1 MDDESPAVTGLVSIL
16 SALFGVLTVL
26 FSYTWSFIYTLLYW
40 LALPLLYLGRGLLSI
55 TLFPLQILLKFEAFL
70 TFVTGAVVTGA
81 TVGVCLYFAGDSLSQ
96 FLRIQPSIQNAPST
110 ELAEPK
116 DQSYDWESKMFMS
129 STILEEEE
137 NSHDSQDSR

>member
-1 MDDESPAVTGLVSIL
+1 MTGLVSIL
-16 SALFGVLTVL
+16 SALLGVLTVL
-26 FSYTWSFIYTLLYW
+26 FSYTWSFLYTLLYW
-40 LALPLLYLGRGLLSI
+40 LASPLLYLGRGLLSI
-55 TLFPLQILLKFEAFL
+55 ALFPLQVLLKFEAFL

-81 TVGVCLYFAGDSLSQ
+81 TVGLCLYFAGDSLSQ
-96 FLRIQPSIQNAPST
+96 LLRIQPSIQKAPST

-116 DQSYDWESKMFMS
+116 DSSYDWESKMFMS

>member
-55 TLFPLQILLKFEAFL
+55 ALFPLQILLKFE
-70 TFVTGAVVTGA
+70 VSPV
-81 TVGVCLYFAGDSLSQ
+81 DSNL
-96 FLRIQPSIQNAPST
+96 
-110 ELAEPK
+110 
-116 DQSYDWESKMFMS
+116 
-129 STILEEEE
+129 
-137 NSHDSQDSR
+137 